1 MEDPIFM
8 VEKNKVAAQSVE
20 DFPLLVEHL
29 NLPFVIHHK
38 VKLTHPIINSEKP
51 IQLGSTVNH

>member
-1 MEDPIFM
+1 MEDTIFM
-8 VEKNKVAAQSVE
+8 VEKIKVTTQSVE
-20 DFPLLVEHL
+20 DFHLLVDHL

-38 VKLTHPIINSEKP
+38 VKLTHPIIDSEKP